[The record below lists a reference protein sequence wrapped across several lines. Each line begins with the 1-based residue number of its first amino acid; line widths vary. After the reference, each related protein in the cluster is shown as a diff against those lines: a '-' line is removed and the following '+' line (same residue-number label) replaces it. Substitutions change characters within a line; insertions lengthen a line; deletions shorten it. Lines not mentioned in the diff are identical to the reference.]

1 MHKSRKILNTLITTV
16 SILLPAITWAQ
27 TKLDNPIG
35 TIDPNELYAR
45 LIGGLMMVTGT
56 LTLAVVI
63 LGGYTILTA
72 AGNSENF
79 QKGKKMIVYAFIG
92 LLLTLGGYGVLATT
106 MNVLTGGTGGNCAGK
121 TGVEFQNC
129 QSLLFDPLN
138 ITKGPGEFYGQRI
151 LGFTLSGLG
160 ALTLLVIIY
169 GGLLWMTS
177 AGNEERISKAKK
189 TLGYGVLGL
198 VIVLGSYTLVNF
210 VYQPVYKIVT
220 GGAVQLEQTAT
231 TSPPTDKTVPCFR
244 FSTTTI
250 KDKNGN
256 DKIVNKNYGGVCAME
271 TEKDCQQT
279 KAGQS
284 RGQAYYKIGATLV
297 KDCSEIGA
305 CVQDLP
311 GFGFKNRV
319 LTQDCKKELFQYTGQ
334 ILKNGSCPFGGT
346 SPGEGDKVGNCYAA
360 ANPLPETD
368 YPIGAAP
375 YRGVDEEWACFR
387 KYTDNNSDCHNLTA
401 KDCSLIMGG
410 DYAHE
415 PGKWIRG
422 ANCADIGYCQIT
434 LGGLKQSCRDT
445 IAQGMCAPKLFPSVG
460 YPNRLWGC
468 SGFLAGGYEL
478 IDGQCYVPGP
488 PTGMKWTASKLCP
501 GVTN

>member
-1 MHKSRKILNTLITTV
+1 MNLSRTKKILTAA
-16 SILLPAITWAQ
+16 AIWLWPVLAWAQ

-35 TIDPNELYAR
+35 TLDPNELYAR

-79 QKGKKMIVYAFIG
+79 QKGKKMIAYAFIG
-92 LLLTLGGYGVLATT
+92 LLLTMGSYAILATT
-106 MNVLTGGTGGNCAGK
+106 INVLTGGQGGIFNGRA
-121 TGVEFQNC
+121 V
-129 QSLLFDPLN
+129 LFDPLN
-138 ITKGPGEFYGQRI
+138 ITKGPGEFYGQRL
-151 LGFTLSGLG
+151 LGFALSALG
-160 ALTLLVIIY
+160 ALTLLITIY
-169 GGLLWMTS
+169 GGLLWMTA
-177 AGNEERISKAKK
+177 AGNEERVGKAKK

-198 VIVLGSYTLVNF
+198 AIVLGSYSLVNF

-220 GGAVQLEQTAT
+220 GEAVQPEPNTQIRPA
-231 TSPPTDKTVPCFR
+231 TDKTVPCFR

-250 KDKNGN
+250 KDKNGQ
-256 DKIVNKNYGGVCAME
+256 DQVVNKNYGGVCALE
-271 TEKDCQQT
+271 TEKECNQV
-279 KAGQS
+279 KNGLS

-297 KDCSEIGA
+297 KNCAEIGA

-319 LTQDCKKELFQYTGQ
+319 LMSDCKKESFQYTGQ
-334 ILKNGSCPFGGT
+334 TLPSGSCPFTNT
-346 SPGEGDKVGNCYAA
+346 SPGEGDKAGNCYAA
-360 ANPLPETD
+360 VKFLPETD
-368 YPIGAAP
+368 YPVNNAAYQGA
-375 YRGVDEEWACFR
+375 DEEWACFR
-387 KYTDNNSDCHNLTA
+387 KYNDGQSDCHNLTS
-401 KDCSLIMGG
+401 KNCSLVVGG
-410 DYAHE
+410 DYANE
-415 PGKWIRG
+415 PGKWVRG
-422 ANCADIGYCQIT
+422 AKCADIGYCQII
-434 LGGLKQSCRDT
+434 LGGLKQSCRDR
-445 IAQGMCAPKLFPSVG
+445 IAQDMCAPKLFPSVG

-501 GVTN
+501 PGNN